1 ERKVRSHREPWGSD
15 CTARWA
21 GHDAGT
27 GGRFASQS
35 GTMRHRRPSGEISET
50 DSPRATTE
58 PSRRTIAL
66 AARTM
71 LSKVMSPLAR
81 TNRQS
86 GKFVWKPA
94 IFSEI
99 ATYPA

>member
-1 ERKVRSHREPWGSD
+1 M
-15 CTARWA
+15 
-21 GHDAGT
+21 
-27 GGRFASQS
+27 GGKFISQS
-35 GTMRHRRPSGEISET
+35 GTMRHKRPSGAISET
-50 DSPRATTE
+50 VSPRATAE

-66 AARTM
+66 AERTM
-71 LSKVMSPLAR
+71 LSKVISPLAK

-86 GKFVWKPA
+86 GKFVWKAA